1 MLSPSS
7 KRGKKKKNKRRIE
20 EEEEEE
26 SRFWRGLKVH
36 PCNNNKT
43 RRATKTDARRRTED
57 RESKREINNFI
68 GIMSAPSSKGDG
80 LRKQPTSTSSN
91 NNGKKIIRNMKSGNE
106 YAIFSSEENQPIGR
120 GSFATVWKG
129 FDEQSKE
136 TVAIKEMS
144 TRGLQ
149 PKLREALELEI
160 TVLRNAKHRN
170 IMKLVDV
177 VDDLRTERVYLIL
190 EYCAGGNLSEFIRKR
205 GRVSEAVAKHFMTQL
220 ANGLS
225 AMRLQSLV
233 HRDLKPDNLLLSE
246 RTAKATL
253 KIADFG
259 FARYIQPHGGM
270 ADTVC
275 GSPLYMAPE
284 ILKYRK
290 YDAKAD
296 LWSVGAILFE
306 MVVGKVPFTGQNQV
320 QLLHNIERSDARIP
334 TRIAETLSPECVAL
348 LRSLLRRDPRERLGF
363 DAFFNH
369 PFFISSRSGSA
380 SIAVKTDSAAAAT
393 TAAELA
399 AAMSVDT
406 NINNSSSNAN
416 NNNKKISSGRSSNE
430 DGEGMQFQMD
440 SMNEAQLSSNSNN
453 NNNSNTSMR
462 QTIIE
467 EEIAPTRSVPIQLN
481 NNNNFLQRENSASSS
496 YKCFG
501 TSPSEVV
508 RNEIALAARDLRG
521 GSRKNGATAAA
532 TAIKRYSSSP
542 QQQQNIFTRF
552 TPGSPPSM
560 AFGGAPDSQEIDD
573 DDYVMVTSP
582 GTGFVPRS
590 PSRNVSAR
598 HQTPPRLGAS
608 PLSRGT
614 SPKEFPPTGI
624 IHREQQK
631 EKDAD
636 TVVAS
641 PNSESSSF
649 KTSSMLASSP
659 LASSPVLSPSQ
670 LLSKSTT
677 NQQMMRKLSS
687 GAGTMSSSSTQS
699 FSSRGTE
706 PFARITSNMDKAKLL
721 ERAAA
726 CLRDASAE
734 HWNAG
739 SRLHALSVGLISLN
753 ALDAAHGLINAAC
766 EEFSMKASSDSATS
780 SDVSEGGAPIS
791 MSPSS
796 LDEHLS
802 QISLANSAES
812 ADSSVMMTNT
822 PTKNNTN
829 KAKYAEATAIKKR
842 IEAAIMKT
850 HARCDKAAKGIV
862 NYGIDAKSSLPDGLE
877 LAHDRAL
884 QLTRAGAVE
893 ELVGNF
899 NLATDS
905 YGEAQ
910 TLLLFL
916 LLDESG
922 LRKRSNDRNSASEDL
937 KRIATFAE
945 AVSRRQ
951 IAARR

>member
-1 MLSPSS
+1 
-7 KRGKKKKNKRRIE
+7 
-20 EEEEEE
+20 
-26 SRFWRGLKVH
+26 
-36 PCNNNKT
+36 
-43 RRATKTDARRRTED
+43 
-57 RESKREINNFI
+57 
-68 GIMSAPSSKGDG
+68 
-80 LRKQPTSTSSN
+80 
-91 NNGKKIIRNMKSGNE
+91 
-106 YAIFSSEENQPIGR
+106 
-120 GSFATVWKG
+120 
-129 FDEQSKE
+129 
-136 TVAIKEMS
+136 
-144 TRGLQ
+144 
-149 PKLREALELEI
+149 
-160 TVLRNAKHRN
+160 
-170 IMKLVDV
+170 
-177 VDDLRTERVYLIL
+177 
-190 EYCAGGNLSEFIRKR
+190 
-205 GRVSEAVAKHFMTQL
+205 
-220 ANGLS
+220 
-225 AMRLQSLV
+225 
-233 HRDLKPDNLLLSE
+233 
-246 RTAKATL
+246 
-253 KIADFG
+253 
-259 FARYIQPHGGM
+259 
-270 ADTVC
+270 
-275 GSPLYMAPE
+275 
-284 ILKYRK
+284 
-290 YDAKAD
+290 
-296 LWSVGAILFE
+296 
-306 MVVGKVPFTGQNQV
+306 
-320 QLLHNIERSDARIP
+320 
-334 TRIAETLSPECVAL
+334 
-348 LRSLLRRDPRERLGF
+348 
-363 DAFFNH
+363 
-369 PFFISSRSGSA
+369 
-380 SIAVKTDSAAAAT
+380 
-393 TAAELA
+393 
-399 AAMSVDT
+399 
-406 NINNSSSNAN
+406 
-416 NNNKKISSGRSSNE
+416 
-430 DGEGMQFQMD
+430 MD
-440 SMNEAQLSSNSNN
+440 SMNEAQLSSNSNNNN

-467 EEIAPTRSVPIQLN
+467 EEIAPTRSVPIQL

-521 GSRKNGATAAA
+521 GSRKNAATAAA

-766 EEFSMKASSDSATS
+766 EEFSMKVSSDSATS

-812 ADSSVMMTNT
+812 GDSSVMMTNT

>member
-1 MLSPSS
+1 MSLPSLP
-7 KRGKKKKNKRRIE
+7 R
-20 EEEEEE
+20 
-26 SRFWRGLKVH
+26 
-36 PCNNNKT
+36 
-43 RRATKTDARRRTED
+43 
-57 RESKREINNFI
+57 
-68 GIMSAPSSKGDG
+68 
-80 LRKQPTSTSSN
+80 QPTSSSN
-91 NNGKKIIRNMKSGNE
+91 TPNTNNTKIIRNAKTGNE
-106 YAIFSSEENQPIGR
+106 YAIFSSENNQPIGR

-129 FDEQSKE
+129 RDEKTRA
-136 TVAIKEMS
+136 TVAVKEMS
-144 TRGLQ
+144 TKGLQ

-160 TVLRNAKHRN
+160 TVLRNANHRN
-170 IMKLVDV
+170 IMTLVDV
-177 VDDLRTERVYLIL
+177 VDDLRTEQVYLIL
-190 EYCAGGNLSEFIRKR
+190 EYCAGGDLSEFIRKR

-220 ANGLS
+220 ASGLS

-233 HRDLKPDNLLLSE
+233 HRDLKPQNLLLSE
-246 RTAKATL
+246 RSSRATL

-348 LRSLLRRDPRERLGF
+348 MRSLLRRDPRERLGF

-369 PFFISSRSGSA
+369 PFFISSGSSGANA
-380 SIAVKTDSAAAAT
+380 STKNDSAASTA
-393 TAAELA
+393 TAAELSV
-399 AAMSVDT
+399 AMSVDI
-406 NINNSSSNAN
+406 NINSNNTSN
-416 NNNKKISSGRSSNE
+416 NTNNRKMSSGGSSNE
-430 DGEGMQFQMD
+430 DGDMQFQMD
-440 SMNEAQLSSNSNN
+440 SMNEAQLNVNN
-453 NNNSNTSMR
+453 NNNNNNTSLK
-462 QTIIE
+462 QTIVE
-467 EEIAPTRSVPIQLN
+467 EEIAPTRSFPIEL
-481 NNNNFLQRENSASSS
+481 NNNNFLQRENSMLSSS

-521 GSRKNGATAAA
+521 GRKNVGTVAT
-532 TAIKRYSSSP
+532 TTMKRCSSSP
-542 QQQQNIFTRF
+542 QQQQNVIAKFS
-552 TPGSPPSM
+552 PGSPPSM
-560 AFGGAPDSQEIDD
+560 AFTSDSLEIDD

-582 GTGFVPRS
+582 GTGFVPRN
-590 PSRNVSAR
+590 PA
-598 HQTPPRLGAS
+598 HTACYQTPPRLGAS

-614 SPKEFPPTGI
+614 SPKEPSPTGMNV
-624 IHREQQK
+624 HEQQK
-631 EKDAD
+631 KKKDAE
-636 TVVAS
+636 VIVAS
-641 PNSESSSF
+641 ANSESSSL
-649 KTSSMLASSP
+649 KTSMLASSP
-659 LASSPVLSPSQ
+659 LASSPILSPSQ

-677 NQQMMRKLSS
+677 NQQMMRKISN
-687 GAGTMSSSSTQS
+687 GAGTLSSTSQP

-706 PFARITSNMDKAKLL
+706 PFAKIMSNMDKAKLL

-753 ALDAAHGLINAAC
+753 ALDAAHDLINVAC
-766 EEFSMKASSDSATS
+766 EEIKIPSTNNESTAS
-780 SDVSEGGAPIS
+780 SDVSVGGAPIS

-796 LDEHLS
+796 LDEYVS

-812 ADSSVMMTNT
+812 ADSSVMMTNA
-822 PTKNNTN
+822 PTRNTN

-842 IEAAIMKT
+842 IKAAFMKT
-850 HARCDKAAKGIV
+850 HARCEKATKGIA
-862 NYGIDAKSSLPDGLE
+862 NYGVDAKSSLPDGLE

-899 NLATDS
+899 NLATAS

-916 LLDESG
+916 LMDESG
-922 LRKRSNDRNSASEDL
+922 LRKRSNNRNSAGEDL
-937 KRIATFAE
+937 KRIAAFAE

>member
-1 MLSPSS
+1 VPFL
-7 KRGKKKKNKRRIE
+7 KKENKKKKEKMME
-20 EEEEEE
+20 
-26 SRFWRGLKVH
+26 
-36 PCNNNKT
+36 
-43 RRATKTDARRRTED
+43 
-57 RESKREINNFI
+57 
-68 GIMSAPSSKGDG
+68 
-80 LRKQPTSTSSN
+80 KQQQTITTTTSSG
-91 NNGKKIIRNMKSGNE
+91 GKKIIRNAKSGNE
-106 YAIFSSEENQPIGR
+106 YAIFSSEDNQPIGR

-129 FDEQSKE
+129 LDEKSKE

-144 TRGLQ
+144 TKGLQ

-190 EYCAGGNLSEFIRKR
+190 EYCAGGNLSEFLRKR
-205 GRVSEAVAKHFMTQL
+205 GRVSEAVAKHFMSQL
-220 ANGLS
+220 ASGLS

-246 RTAKATL
+246 RTSKATL

-334 TRIAETLSPECVAL
+334 TRIAETLSPECVAV

-369 PFFISSRSGSA
+369 PFFISSGSVSA
-380 SIAVKTDSAAAAT
+380 PMRMDSAAATAT
-393 TAAELA
+393 ELS
-399 AAMSVDT
+399 AAMSIDT
-406 NINNSSSNAN
+406 NINNSSGSSNAN
-416 NNNKKISSGRSSNE
+416 TMKKMSLGRSGNE
-430 DGEGMQFQMD
+430 DGDMQFQMD
-440 SMNEAQLSSNSNN
+440 SMNEAQLNSNN
-453 NNNSNTSMR
+453 NNNTSLR

-467 EEIAPTRSVPIQLN
+467 EEIAPTKSVPIQLN
-481 NNNNFLQRENSASSS
+481 IRNNFLQREDSGLSSS

-501 TSPSEVV
+501 TSPSAVV

-521 GSRKNGATAAA
+521 GNRKNAALA
-532 TAIKRYSSSP
+532 PPPSIKRYSFSP
-542 QQQQNIFTRF
+542 HQQQNTLTRF
-552 TPGSPPSM
+552 SPGSPPSM
-560 AFGGAPDSQEIDD
+560 AFGGTSDSQEVDD

-590 PSRNVSAR
+590 PSQNAAAAR

-614 SPKEFPPTGI
+614 SPKEVPSNTGMTQ
-624 IHREQQK
+624 REQQK
-631 EKDAD
+631 KKDVDA
-636 TVVAS
+636 VVAS
-641 PNSESSSF
+641 PSSESSSF
-649 KTSSMLASSP
+649 KTSMLASSP
-659 LASSPVLSPSQ
+659 LASSPILSPSQ

-677 NQQMMRKLSS
+677 NQQMMKKLSG
-687 GAGTMSSSSTQS
+687 GAGTLSSSAAQS
-699 FSSRGTE
+699 LSSRGTE
-706 PFARITSNMDKAKLL
+706 PFAKIRTNMDKAKLL

-739 SRLHALSVGLISLN
+739 SRLHALSVGLVSLN

-766 EEFSMKASSDSATS
+766 EEYSMKTSSDSATS
-780 SDVSEGGAPIS
+780 SDASVGGAPIS

-822 PTKNNTN
+822 LAKNTN
-829 KAKYAEATAIKKR
+829 KTKLAEANAIRKR
-842 IEAAIMKT
+842 IEAAFMKT
-850 HARCDKAAKGIV
+850 HARCEKAAKGIA
-862 NYGIDAKSSLPDGLE
+862 NYGVDAKSSLPDGLE

-922 LRKRSNDRNSASEDL
+922 LRKRCENSGNSASEDL
-937 KRIATFAE
+937 ERIATFAE